1 MNFIP
6 PQNTAF
12 AFSVI
17 HWGLG
22 SGFFFY
28 FPKSAPLGLSGW
40 KWIWRET
47 NTLKLATCLPSKAEN
62 QGLAAPSLPLA
73 GRLWVLSQG
82 CSELEVRS
90 SLLYLR
96 AAGRERESPRT
107 SIVFFMIGNFVN
119 AICFCWGLLWSL
131 G

>member
-6 PQNTAF
+6 PQNMAF

-82 CSELEVRS
+82 YLELEVRS

-96 AAGRERESPRT
+96 AAGREKAQEPALCFLWLRVLLMS
-107 SIVFFMIGNFVN
+107 FVSVEV
-119 AICFCWGLLWSL
+119 CCGL
-131 G
+131 